1 MTVPIAFNA
10 PPIYT
15 SYKAGAFRSLNI
27 EGIDVEMAIYFHF
40 PGFNCFDYFYILT
53 FVNIY
58 FTYIGCISIFCID
71 TLLFLIIFQIIGH
84 FQILKHNME
93 NLPPPKQKTVVEI
106 PGRNI
111 NKVILSWYD
120 EDENKYINKVLVE
133 MMQHHKY
140 IMR

>member
-1 MTVPIAFNA
+1 
-10 PPIYT
+10 
-15 SYKAGAFRSLNI
+15 
-27 EGIDVEMAIYFHF
+27 
-40 PGFNCFDYFYILT
+40 
-53 FVNIY
+53 
-58 FTYIGCISIFCID
+58 
-71 TLLFLIIFQIIGH
+71 
-84 FQILKHNME
+84 ME